1 MRRLPELALLL
12 ALTSGAFLLAP
23 AAMAA
28 EGSVTIESPKDG
40 AKLDA
45 MNQNKLVYAVVPGPG
60 GDHVH
65 VYVDGKEAGILRQ
78 LKGSYTLETLAAGK
92 HDICIKVVNKA
103 HTPIGLQRCVAVSV
117 E

>member
-1 MRRLPELALLL
+1 MRRLPAFTLLL
-12 ALTSGAFLLAP
+12 ALMSGTFLLAP
-23 AAMAA
+23 LAMAA
-28 EGSVTIESPKDG
+28 EGSITIESPKDG

-65 VYVDGKEAGILRQ
+65 VYVDGKEVGILRQ
-78 LKGSYTLETLAAGK
+78 LKGSYTLETLAAGP

-103 HTPIGLQRCVAVSV
+103 HTPTGVQHCVKVQV
-117 E
+117 D